1 MNNKLKILVLYPH
14 PPEPDGVSMQG
25 HYLIKGLKENGVD
38 VMPCDRESNIE
49 KEWAL
54 HSFKPDVSLGIGFWA
69 DTPGLVYYP
78 QEHGILPV
86 PWFNADGW
94 VANYHD
100 TLNKLPLVVATS
112 SWVKET
118 YKRDGV
124 GGENVQVCH
133 IGFDPETFHPI
144 PITDPRIK
152 KLRELLDVKEDEKM
166 ILTVGGDV
174 TSKGAQEMFKA
185 LKIINGKFKK
195 WKYVLKA
202 WDSFSAD
209 NHGKEE
215 QLLIKELGLNHDRIT
230 YLRGKLSPEFMNIL
244 LNACDIYAAP
254 SRLEGFGMIQL
265 EAQACSK
272 PVISINVGGPKD
284 TIIHNKTGFLVNVG
298 EEIKLDREWA
308 YPNMGFE
315 MQHQILFPEPKVFA
329 YRANINQL
337 ADYTLK
343 LLTGDSLRETMGKA
357 AAEHALK
364 NFHYKITAKRMID
377 LIEKFVIKRLP
388 KISLHQDSGN

>member
-1 MNNKLKILVLYPH
+1 MTEKLKILVLYPH

-25 HYLIKGLKENGVD
+25 HYLIRGLKENGVD
-38 VMPCDRESNIE
+38 VMPCDRENNIE

-54 HSFKPDVSLGIGFWA
+54 HSFKPDVAIGIGFWA
-69 DTPGLVYYP
+69 DAPGLIFYP
-78 QEHGILPV
+78 QEHGVQPV

-112 SWVKET
+112 NWVKDT

-124 GGENVQVCH
+124 KDNVHVCH
-133 IGFDPETFHPI
+133 IGFDPEAFHPI
-144 PITDPRIK
+144 PRSDPRIK
-152 KLRELLDVKEDEKM
+152 ELRRLLDIQDDEKM

-185 LKIINGKFKK
+185 LKIVDSKFKK

-209 NHGKEE
+209 DHGKEE
-215 QLLIKELGLNHDRIT
+215 EKLISELGLDHDKIT
-230 YLRGKLSPEFMNIL
+230 YLRGKLSPEFMGIL

-265 EAQACSK
+265 EAQACAK

-284 TIIHNKTGFLVNVG
+284 TIIHNKTGFLVDVA
-298 EEIKLDREWA
+298 EEIKLDKEWA
-308 YPNMGFE
+308 YPWMGFE
-315 MQHQILFPEPKVFA
+315 TQHQVLFSEPKIFA
-329 YRANINQL
+329 YRGNVNQL
-337 ADYTLK
+337 ADYTLR
-343 LLTGDSLRETMGKA
+343 LLNDDKLRETMGRA
-357 AAEHALK
+357 GAQHALD
-364 NFHYKITAKRMID
+364 NFHYKVTAKRMID
-377 LIEKFVIKRLP
+377 LIEKYVIK
-388 KISLHQDSGN
+388 K